1 MREVG
6 RSEQACPVCS
16 QHTLALDEPP
26 RIDVMGV
33 QLYSDIVGM
42 GDIRP
47 GSMGIVCLSCGTR
60 WRDKAAFD
68 RGEPE
73 PEQEPGQ
80 SPEQEPDAGFPDEA
94 WDEAADPVDDG
105 AGDDERE

>member
-1 MREVG
+1 MREES

-47 GSMGIVCLSCGTR
+47 GSLGIVCLSCGTR
-60 WRDKAAFD
+60 WQDRDAFD

-73 PEQEPGQ
+73 PEPEPGQ
-80 SPEQEPDAGFPDEA
+80 VPDQGLEAGFPDDA
-94 WDEAADPVDDG
+94 WDEDDSPQ
-105 AGDDERE
+105 DDEPQDSERG